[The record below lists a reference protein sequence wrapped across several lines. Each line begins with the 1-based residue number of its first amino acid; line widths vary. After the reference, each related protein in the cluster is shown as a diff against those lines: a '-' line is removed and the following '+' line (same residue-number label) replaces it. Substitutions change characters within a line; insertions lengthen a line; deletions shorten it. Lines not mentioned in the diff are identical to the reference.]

1 MSGTWLPW
9 SMENGPSNPLLR
21 ADQPKQAD
29 ITMKKSFYQL
39 SIAIILIGTLFIA
52 GRYLLSNRDP
62 APETPAD
69 TPQTFTP
76 IASPENTPAPTATPV
91 LTPLQSSSAGD
102 LYYFNGDWENAI
114 LSYEATLAGA
124 QTTEEGSR
132 ALLGL
137 GKVYYQ
143 KADYQKALDYL
154 RLLVASYPESAIIH
168 KAYFTL
174 AQTYTALERY
184 LEAADA
190 YNLYLGSRP
199 GLLDAF
205 VQHKR
210 GDALS
215 NGGES
220 LKAIEAYQA
229 AIAAGSG
236 PDLYTLQLKIGQEY
250 AALEDYNTAI
260 VIFKDVYAQT
270 TNDYTK
276 ARADYLLGKAYLEL
290 GQPAL
295 AEAAF
300 RDAVVQFPRSYDSYL
315 ALVEMLNNGFQVN
328 DLDRGL
334 VDYFARQYS
343 YAVEAFDRY
352 LLDPESADRGT
363 ALYFRGFAYR
373 NMGLHD
379 QAVASY
385 DELISSYPDH
395 PYWVGAWEF
404 KAYNLWFYT
413 GKYTQASQVL
423 QDFVARN
430 PYHPRAAEFLFDA
443 GRVEEMKGDLAAAS
457 ALWKRVFDE
466 YPTSSYGT
474 ISLFRSG
481 ICEVRLENYTRAL
494 SRFTIYRD
502 ASADFEELSQALF
515 WIGKV
520 YQIQGDTESAET
532 VWQEAANTDPTGYY
546 SERARDLLQGRE
558 PFTPPL
564 EFDLG
569 YDARAEKEEAMDW
582 IKSTFAIPQETNLD
596 SLGLLA
602 EDPRVIRGTELWE
615 LDLYTD
621 ARQEFL
627 ALRSEVSFD
636 PISSFRLANYLL
648 ELGLYRPA
656 IFSARDVLNAAGMD
670 DAETMNAPIYFNHIR
685 FGTYYS
691 DLVIP
696 AAEKYDFHPLLIF
709 SVMRQESLFEG
720 FVRSSAGARGLMQII
735 PSTGAE
741 RAEKEGW
748 PPGYSDEDLYRP
760 IVSVNLGAAYLRYLE
775 NYFDGE
781 IYPALAGYNGGPG
794 NAEIWLNDA
803 DGDPDLFV
811 EIIRFTETQSYI
823 KNISEIFAIYRRIY
837 SRVQ

>member
-1 MSGTWLPW
+1 
-9 SMENGPSNPLLR
+9 
-21 ADQPKQAD
+21 
-29 ITMKKSFYQL
+29 MKKSFYQL
-39 SIAIILIGTLFIA
+39 SISIILIGTLIIA
-52 GRYLLSNRDP
+52 GRYLLSNREP
-62 APETPAD
+62 APEPPGESTQTPS
-69 TPQTFTP
+69 P

-91 LTPLQSSSAGD
+91 LTPLQSSLAGD
-102 LYYFNGDWENAI
+102 MYYFNGDWENAI
-114 LSYEATLAGA
+114 RSYEATLAGA
-124 QTTEEGSR
+124 QTPEDGSR

-154 RLLVASYPESAIIH
+154 RLLVASYPESANIH
-168 KAYFTL
+168 KAYFAL
-174 AQTYTALERY
+174 AETYTALDRH

-190 YNLYLGSRP
+190 YNLYLGIRP
-199 GLLDAF
+199 GVLDAF
-205 VQHKR
+205 VQQKR
-210 GDALS
+210 GNALS
-215 NGGES
+215 NGEES

-236 PDLYTLQLKIGQEY
+236 SDLYTLQLNIGEEY
-250 AALEDYNTAI
+250 AALEDFNTSI
-260 VIFKDVYAQT
+260 IIYKDVYVQS

-290 GQPAL
+290 DQNDL

-300 RDAVVQFPRSYDSYL
+300 RDAVIQFPRSYDSYL
-315 ALVEMLNNGFQVN
+315 ALVEMLNNNIAVD
-328 DLDRGL
+328 DLNRGL
-334 VDYFARQYS
+334 VDYYAQQYS

-352 LLDPESADRGT
+352 LLDPESTDPGT
-363 ALYFRGFAYR
+363 ALYFRGFALR
-373 NMGLHD
+373 NMGLHE
-379 QAVASY
+379 QAVASW
-385 DELISSYPDH
+385 DELLTRYPDH
-395 PYWVGAWEF
+395 AYWVQAWEF
-404 KAYNLWFYT
+404 KAYNLWFYM

-423 QDFVARN
+423 QDFVSRN

-443 GRVEEMKGDLAAAS
+443 GRVEERKGDLVTAS

-466 YPTSSYGT
+466 YPTSAYGR
-474 ISLFRSG
+474 IALFRSG
-481 ICEVRLENYTRAL
+481 ICEVRLENYDRAL
-494 SRFTIYRD
+494 GRFTTYSD

-520 YQIQGDTESAET
+520 HQIQGDSEAAEAA
-532 VWQEAANTDPTGYY
+532 WQEAANTDPTGYY
-546 SERARDLLQGRE
+546 SERARDLLQERE

-564 EFDLG
+564 EFDFG
-569 YDARAEKEEAMDW
+569 YDARTEKEEAMNW
-582 IKSTFAIPQETNLD
+582 IKSTFSIPQDTNLD

-602 EDPRVIRGTELWE
+602 EDPRLIRGTELWE
-615 LDLYTD
+615 LDLLNE
-621 ARQEFL
+621 ARMEFL
-627 ALRSEVSFD
+627 ALRDEVSFD

-696 AAEKYDFHPLLIF
+696 AAQKYDIHPLLIL
-709 SVMRQESLFEG
+709 SVIRQESLFEG
-720 FVRSSAGARGLMQII
+720 FVRSTAGARGLMQII

-760 IVSVNLGAAYLRYLE
+760 IVSINLGTAYLRYLQ
-775 NYFDGE
+775 NYFNQD
-781 IYPALAGYNGGPG
+781 IYAALAGYNGGPG
-794 NAEIWLNDA
+794 NSEIWLEDA
-803 DGDPDLFV
+803 EGDPDLFV
-811 EIIRFTETQSYI
+811 EIIRFSETQDYI
-823 KNISEIFAIYRRIY
+823 KNISEIFAIYRRLY